1 MKWDSIFI
9 YHNPTSRFVCK
20 RISHLVSF
28 IVLSWIP
35 YAMVRIAA
43 FFAAGILVAVYFPDT
58 FSLLHAVIISVFL
71 FLAYFLVTFFLS
83 RRKIG
88 LVSGLVGLLAVTS
101 LGYVNVLIRTGEGD
115 RSIFQSV
122 DGPASAYLAIVRS
135 SPESKA
141 RSWKIEVE
149 VVATK
154 NTYWQPEKGRVLLY
168 VSKEIGEV
176 SWRYGDQLLIKGSP
190 QALPPPANPGE
201 FDFKRFLSFK
211 SIYHQQFVRP
221 TQIRWVAPADR
232 RGFIYYSHRAREWAQ
247 FKISQYVSGEQ
258 QQAIAAALVLG
269 VTDGID
275 TDLLSAYAASG
286 AMHVLAVS
294 GLHVGI
300 IYGILLFLLR
310 PLNRFA
316 WSRWTVAVVSLV
328 CLWVFAFVTGLSPS
342 VLRAVVMFSFVAIA
356 RPFGKRT
363 NIYNTLAASA
373 FVLLSYNPYL
383 IMSVGFQLS
392 YLAVLGIVYLQRPIY
407 NLWEVENRFGDWIWQ
422 ITCVSIAAQIATFS
436 LGLLYFHQFPVY
448 FLISNLFVIP
458 LSTAVLVLGILV
470 LAFSFISPFALV
482 LGKLL
487 TGIIYLLNETVLITE
502 KLPFSLISDIHIT
515 TLQCWLLMAFL
526 LCLIFL
532 FDFRSSRW
540 LYASVIFAV
549 LFCSVQWN
557 RFFDSINRNRFIV
570 YNVSGHYAV
579 EFIKNGQSYFIADSA
594 LSAHND
600 RQRFHIRPNRLLN
613 GVGHVKGVELLP
625 AAKWTKNM
633 LIVEW
638 QTKTIAHISKKGD
651 NTPLNFQVDYLV
663 VSNNSFPFDEK
674 WTGSKKIG
682 KLIVDGSNSRTYIN
696 KMRKFATA
704 ENIPFYSVLDEG
716 AFTLTN

>member
-1 MKWDSIFI
+1 ML
-9 YHNPTSRFVCK
+9 R
-20 RISHLVSF
+20 
-28 IVLSWIP
+28 WIP

-43 FFAAGILVAVYFPDT
+43 FFTAGILIAIYFPGAFRLQQT
-58 FSLLHAVIISVFL
+58 VILSVILVFS
-71 FLAYFLVTFFLS
+71 YFLVIIFV
-83 RRKIG
+83 RGRKAG
-88 LVSGLVGLLAVTS
+88 LASGLIGLLAIS
-101 LGYVNVLIRTGEGD
+101 LLGYAHVLIQTSTGDQTLSHPVHE
-115 RSIFQSV
+115 
-122 DGPASAYLAIVRS
+122 PTKAYLAIVRS

-141 RSWKIEVE
+141 KSWKFEVE

-154 NTYWQPEKGRVLLY
+154 NTYWQPEQGRVLLY
-168 VSKEIGEV
+168 VSKDIGEL
-176 SWRYGDQLLIKGSP
+176 SWKYGDQLLIKGSP
-190 QALPPPANPGE
+190 QALQSPANPGE
-201 FDFKRFLSFK
+201 FDFKRYLSFK
-211 SIYHQQFVRP
+211 SIYHQQFVRAE
-221 TQIRWVAPADR
+221 QVRWIASANR
-232 RGFIYYSHRAREWAQ
+232 KGFVYYSHQVRAWAQ
-247 FKISQYVSGEQ
+247 SKLNQYVAGEQ

-316 WSRWTVAVVSLV
+316 WSRWAVAVVSLV

-373 FVLLSYNPYL
+373 FVLLLYNPYL

-407 NLWEVENRFGDWIWQ
+407 NLWDVESRIGDWVWQ
-422 ITCVSIAAQIATFS
+422 ITCVSIAAQAATFS

-458 LSTAVLVLGILV
+458 LSTAVLALGILV
-470 LAFSFISPFALV
+470 LAFSFISPLAIM

-515 TLQCWLLMAFL
+515 TLQCWLLMIFL
-526 LCLIFL
+526 LCLILIFE
-532 FDFRSSRW
+532 FRKVQW
-540 LYASVIFAV
+540 LYASVIFAI
-549 LFCSVQWN
+549 LFSYVQWN
-557 RFFDSINRNRFIV
+557 HFFNSINRSQFIV
-570 YNVSGHYAV
+570 YSVSGHYAF
-579 EFIKNGQSYFIADSA
+579 EFIMNGQSYFIADSA
-594 LSAHND
+594 LSQDND
-600 RQRFHIRPNRLLN
+600 RQRFHIRPNRQLN
-613 GVGHVKGVELLP
+613 GVAHVSGGESLP

-638 QTKTIAHISKKGD
+638 QAKTIAHISKKGD
-651 NTPLNFQVDYLV
+651 NTPHHFQVDYLI
-663 VSNNSFPFDEK
+663 VSNNSFPLNKK

-682 KLIVDGSNSRTYIN
+682 KLIVDGSNSRTYIT

-704 ENIPFYSVLDEG
+704 ENIPFYSLLDEG

>member
-1 MKWDSIFI
+1 
-9 YHNPTSRFVCK
+9 
-20 RISHLVSF
+20 
-28 IVLSWIP
+28 
-35 YAMVRIAA
+35 MVRIAA
-43 FFAAGILVAVYFPDT
+43 FLVAGILVAIYFPSAFGLQQAVILSHILVFVYFLIT
-58 FSLLHAVIISVFL
+58 
-71 FLAYFLVTFFLS
+71 TFF
-83 RRKIG
+83 RGRKTG
-88 LVSGLVGLLAVTS
+88 LASGLVGLFAISS
-101 LGYVNVLIRTGEGD
+101 LGVVLVLIRTGDGD
-115 RSIFQSV
+115 RTLLQSG
-122 DGPASAYLAIVRS
+122 DEPTKAYLAIVRS

-141 RSWKIEVE
+141 KSWKVEVE
-149 VVATK
+149 VAAIKSTR
-154 NTYWQPEKGRVLLY
+154 WRQSKGRVLLY
-168 VSKEIGEV
+168 VSKGIGEV
-176 SWRYGDQLLIKGSP
+176 SWKYGDQLLLTGSP
-190 QALPPPANPGE
+190 QALRPPANPGE
-201 FDFKRFLSFK
+201 FDFKRYLSFK
-211 SIYHQQFVRP
+211 NIYYQQFVLAE
-221 TQIRWVAPADR
+221 QVRWLAPADR
-232 RGFIYYSHRAREWAQ
+232 KGFIYYSHQARAWAQ
-247 FKISQYVSGEQ
+247 SKLNQYVAGEQ
-258 QQAIAAALVLG
+258 RQSIAAALVLG

-275 TDLLSAYAASG
+275 TDLLNAYAASG

-300 IYGILLFLLR
+300 IYGILLVLLR

-316 WSRWTVAVVSLV
+316 WSRWAVAAISLI

-373 FVLLSYNPYL
+373 FVLLLYNPYL

-407 NLWEVENRFGDWIWQ
+407 NLWEVENRLGDWIWQ
-422 ITCVSIAAQIATFS
+422 ITCVSIAAQVATFS

-458 LSTAVLVLGILV
+458 LSTGVLVLGILV
-470 LAFSFISPFALV
+470 LAFSFISPLAIM

-487 TGIIYLLNETVLITE
+487 TGTIYLLNETVFITE

-532 FDFRSSRW
+532 FEFRSAQW
-540 LYASVIFAV
+540 LYASAV
-549 LFCSVQWN
+549 FVSVFCYAQWYHFFN
-557 RFFDSINRNRFIV
+557 RVNRSQFIV
-570 YNVSGHYAV
+570 YSVSGHHAF
-579 EFIKNGQSYFIADSA
+579 EFIKNGQSYFKSDSA
-594 LSAHND
+594 LLEDND

-613 GVGHVKGVELLP
+613 GVARVRGVESLP

-633 LIVEW
+633 LMVEW
-638 QTKTIAHISKKGD
+638 QTKTIAHFSKKGH
-651 NTPLNFQVDYLV
+651 NIPLNFQVDYLI
-663 VSNNSFPFDEK
+663 VSNNSLAFDKE

-696 KMRKFATA
+696 KMRKFANA
-704 ENIPFYSVLDEG
+704 ANIPFYSVLDEG